1 MRIVNR
7 EFTLQRMMRKLFLLL
22 LIAAAVWFGA
32 RALVHRGEVKATIVF
47 DHAVGL
53 RAGDP
58 VVADGTPIGVVT
70 KITQLDGSDAVSVRI
85 DREHRRDLVSD
96 SMFAIGK
103 HRVIVTNTF
112 AVGSPVA
119 DGAVL
124 RARTDR
130 VSTWLAKHAKSVQ
143 PLIAK
148 VKHVADENIDKLD
161 AKHLDAELASLK
173 AKVPDWKAEGSDA
186 LDQRLAA
193 VKSRVAKIED
203 DLRRSNRAEEARKV
217 KEKFEK
223 WLDEV
228 QR

>member
-1 MRIVNR
+1 
-7 EFTLQRMMRKLFLLL
+7 MMRKLFLLL
-22 LIAAAVWFGA
+22 LIGAAVWFGA
-32 RALVHRGEVKATIVF
+32 RALVHRGEVKVTIVF

-53 RAGDP
+53 HAGDP
-58 VVADGTPIGVVT
+58 VIADGTPIGAVT

-130 VSTWLAKHAKSVQ
+130 VSTWLAKHASSVQ

-148 VKHVADENIDKLD
+148 VKRAADENIDKLD

-173 AKVPDWKAEGSDA
+173 TRVPDWKAEGSDA
-186 LDQRLAA
+186 LDQRLGAIR
-193 VKSRVAKIED
+193 SRVGKIED